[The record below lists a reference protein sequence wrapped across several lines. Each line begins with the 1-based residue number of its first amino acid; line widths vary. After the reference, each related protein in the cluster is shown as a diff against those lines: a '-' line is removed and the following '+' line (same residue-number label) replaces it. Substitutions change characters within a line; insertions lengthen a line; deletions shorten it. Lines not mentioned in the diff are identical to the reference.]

1 MSFSSEYAPFP
12 GMQLTIA
19 LTALSTTRIL
29 LDSFAADKGTPL
41 ERQLKKIDRWLE
53 ECGCQ
58 TKSQKFSRGGERAM
72 DAAWLAFQSW
82 KKDQGRDAAWEWV
95 CLAWVSLFWVW
106 DARRGCPIYGQGA
119 KKSAWRY
126 LETTLHTLARAI
138 TEPGDGTGELAWPA
152 YALMSDIIY
161 GGKQ

>member
-1 MSFSSEYAPFP
+1 MSQIYEEAPMP

-19 LTALSTTRIL
+19 LTALGTTGVL
-29 LDSFAADKGTPL
+29 LGSFAANQGTQL
-41 ERQLKKIDRWLE
+41 ERQLKKIARWVD
-53 ECGCQ
+53 ECSEQ
-58 TKSQKFSRGGERAM
+58 TKKERFSRGGARAVES
-72 DAAWLAFQSW
+72 AAGAFQSW
-82 KKDQGRDAAWEWV
+82 M

-119 KKSAWRY
+119 KKLAWRY
-126 LETTLHTLARAI
+126 LDITLHTLARAI
-138 TEPGDGTGELAWPA
+138 TEPGDDTAELAWPG

>member
-1 MSFSSEYAPFP
+1 MSQIYEEAPMP

-19 LTALSTTRIL
+19 LTALGTTGVL
-29 LDSFAADKGTPL
+29 LGSFAANQGTQL
-41 ERQLKKIDRWLE
+41 ERQLKKIARWVD
-53 ECGCQ
+53 ECSEQ
-58 TKSQKFSRGGERAM
+58 TKKERFSRGGARAVES
-72 DAAWLAFQSW
+72 AAGAFQSW
-82 KKDQGRDAAWEWV
+82 MKEQKRDMAWEWV

-119 KKSAWRY
+119 KKLAWRY
-126 LETTLHTLARAI
+126 LDITLHTLARAI
-138 TEPGDGTGELAWPA
+138 TEPGDDTAELAWPG

>member
-53 ECGCQ
+53 ECGGQ
-58 TKSQKFSRGGERAM
+58 TKSQKFSRGDR
-72 DAAWLAFQSW
+72 
-82 KKDQGRDAAWEWV
+82 
-95 CLAWVSLFWVW
+95 
-106 DARRGCPIYGQGA
+106 
-119 KKSAWRY
+119 KSVV
-126 LETTLHTLARAI
+126 
-138 TEPGDGTGELAWPA
+138 
-152 YALMSDIIY
+152 
-161 GGKQ
+161 